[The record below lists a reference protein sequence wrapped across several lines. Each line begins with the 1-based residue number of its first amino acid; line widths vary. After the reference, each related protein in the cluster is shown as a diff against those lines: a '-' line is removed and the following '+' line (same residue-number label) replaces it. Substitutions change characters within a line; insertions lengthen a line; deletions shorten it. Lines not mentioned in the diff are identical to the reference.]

1 MHWCERKYLLWA
13 SHLLKGWV
21 IHIWTEMNSTRAI
34 HILVVED
41 NAGDIF
47 LIKEGFHGAGAV
59 FNVHV
64 VKDGLSAIEFVERS
78 NPRPDLVILDLN
90 IPGLSGHQVLNKL
103 KSNPEHM
110 EIPVVVFSS
119 SNSVHDIRTSYKL
132 RANTYVKKPSD
143 LDEFFAAI
151 AAIESFWTHTAA
163 LPLN

>member
-1 MHWCERKYLLWA
+1 MMSTWR
-13 SHLLKGWV
+13 G
-21 IHIWTEMNSTRAI
+21 EMSSTRAI

-47 LIKEGFHGAGAV
+47 LIKEGFHGIGAA
-59 FNVHV
+59 FDVHV
-64 VKDGLSAIEFVERS
+64 VKDGLGAIDFVEHGK
-78 NPRPDLVILDLN
+78 PRPDLVILDLN
-90 IPGLSGHQVLNKL
+90 IPGLSGHEVLRRL
-103 KSNPEHM
+103 KSNPEFM

-132 RANTYVKKPSD
+132 RANSYVKKPSD

-151 AAIESFWTHTAA
+151 AAIENFWTHTAA